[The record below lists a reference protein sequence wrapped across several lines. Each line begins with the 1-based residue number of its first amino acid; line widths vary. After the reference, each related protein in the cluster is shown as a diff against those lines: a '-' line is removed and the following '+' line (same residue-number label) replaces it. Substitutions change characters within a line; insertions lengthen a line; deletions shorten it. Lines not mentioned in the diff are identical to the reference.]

1 MKYRD
6 RITGQIYTLFE
17 LQQKFSNVSF
27 PQSWSNE
34 TYDFANV
41 DPVVETPQP
50 PETNIRNRVDFA
62 GVQLVDDVWTETW
75 IEVPKYDNPT
85 QQAEWEAACLE
96 TEWDKVRDERN
107 RLLVVTDYTQFPD
120 TPITIQSKAEFVVYR
135 QALRDITTQSDP
147 NNIIWPTSPIYQ
159 KE

>member
-1 MKYRD
+1 MKFRD
-6 RITGQIYTLFE
+6 RTTGQIYTLFE

-27 PQSWSNE
+27 PQAWSND

-41 DPVVETPQP
+41 DSVVETPQP
-50 PETNIRNRVDFA
+50 TETNIRNRIDFG
-62 GVQLVDDVWTETW
+62 GVQLVGGVWTETW
-75 IEVPKYDNPT
+75 TEVPKYDNPT
-85 QQAEWEAACLE
+85 QQAEWEAICLE
-96 TEWDKVRDERN
+96 TEWDAVRDKRN
-107 RLLVVTDYTQFPD
+107 MLLTATDYTQFPD
-120 TPITIQSKAEFVVYR
+120 TPITIESKAEFVAYR